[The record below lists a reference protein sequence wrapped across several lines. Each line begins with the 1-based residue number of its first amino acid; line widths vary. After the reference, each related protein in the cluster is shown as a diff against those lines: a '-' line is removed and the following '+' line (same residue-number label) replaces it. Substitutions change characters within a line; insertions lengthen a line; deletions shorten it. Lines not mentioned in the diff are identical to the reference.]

1 MLKESI
7 VNLMKEISLLLKS
20 VEENGALVEF
30 Y

>member
-30 Y
+30 